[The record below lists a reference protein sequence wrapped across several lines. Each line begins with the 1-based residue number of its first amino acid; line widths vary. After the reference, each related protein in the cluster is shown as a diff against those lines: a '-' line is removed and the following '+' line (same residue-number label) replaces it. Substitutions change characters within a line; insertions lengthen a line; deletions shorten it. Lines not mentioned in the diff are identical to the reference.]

1 MVGDTRG
8 SMAKKKITK
17 DDLAGMIQNGF
28 IEVHERIDGLSVKVE
43 QLRSDFEDHR
53 EESRKDHAD
62 IRFKL
67 SETVSRVEH
76 NQLTRRVEALESQR
90 R

>member
-1 MVGDTRG
+1 
-8 SMAKKKITK
+8 MAAKKITL
-17 DDLAGMIQNGF
+17 DDLAAMVQQGF
-28 IEVHERIDGLSVKVE
+28 LELKDDVQAG
-43 QLRSDFEDHR
+43 R
-53 EESRKDHAD
+53 EETRALRAENSRDHAD
-62 IRFKL
+62 LRFKL